1 MDREYGGKPQP
12 TDANNELS
20 GVALQSGLSRCGD
33 YERQVRD
40 YTNQMKWA
48 GAMTDK
54 LEKLEKAIG
63 GTLERCD
70 ARTVPGAVAVEGTV
84 FVYFSDDGKNKFR
97 KQFKNITEFTNP
109 PNATSG
115 GVNDRGCK
123 IELPGGQ
130 LFHAISYH
138 GDLNGWRKDIE
149 AGAAGLN
156 LTLARI
162 EGDVFVISN
171 GTSISLSECR
181 VEFD

>member
-70 ARTVPGAVAVEGTV
+70 ARTVPGAVDPSPLTYEWCTRR
-84 FVYFSDDGKNKFR
+84 GKVS
-97 KQFKNITEFTNP
+97 
-109 PNATSG
+109 ATPAQ
-115 GVNDRGCK
+115 VN
-123 IELPGGQ
+123 Q
-130 LFHAISYH
+130 AIRSAL
-138 GDLNGWRKDIE
+138 GK
-149 AGAAGLN
+149 
-156 LTLARI
+156 
-162 EGDVFVISN
+162 
-171 GTSISLSECR
+171 
-181 VEFD
+181 